1 MGAAGRA
8 QPTVNVA
15 PARNAVLFDCLIDG
29 AGGAP
34 LALLLLALAFGWLL
48 SRRFASGTGPVR
60 ATLQHARRRAW
71 RRLLAAVYDAK
82 ALSEARR

>member
-1 MGAAGRA
+1 M
-8 QPTVNVA
+8 NVA

-34 LALLLLALAFGWLL
+34 LALLLLALAFGLVAVSPICLGHWPCT
-48 SRRFASGTGPVR
+48 SDAAARASTR
-60 ATLQHARRRAW
+60 W